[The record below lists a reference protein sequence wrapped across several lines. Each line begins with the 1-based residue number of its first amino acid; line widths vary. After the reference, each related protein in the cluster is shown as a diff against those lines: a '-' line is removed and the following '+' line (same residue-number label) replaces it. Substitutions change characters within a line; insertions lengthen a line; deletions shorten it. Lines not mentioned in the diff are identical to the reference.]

1 MNTFTCNF
9 TKQHYM
15 KKLLSLIIVLQLFNF
30 SFGQRSYQ
38 AELKLIRTL
47 EIIDNFYVDTIKM
60 DDLVEKTII
69 QLLKNLDPHSS
80 YIPKSKTREM
90 NEPLEGSF
98 EGIGI
103 SFNILNDTIYV
114 ISPISGGPSEKV
126 GILPGDRI
134 VKIDGKNVAGIGIT
148 NEDVISSLRG
158 PKGTKVT
165 VTIYRKNSPE
175 LLDFTIIRD
184 KIPLYSVDATYMI
197 NNKIGYIKLSRFA
210 QTSHDEIVNSIKKL
224 KEKGMT
230 DLILD
235 LSGNGGGL
243 LEAAFEIADEF
254 LEADKLIV
262 YTEGVKSPRKDYK
275 ATSSGLFEKGNLV
288 IIIDEGSASASEILA
303 GAIQDWDRGII
314 VGRRSFGKGLVQK
327 AFKLPDQSEIRLTV
341 ARYYTPSGRC
351 IQKPYDNPEEYET
364 DIIKRYLKGEL
375 MNKDSIHLPDSLKYY
390 TLIKK
395 RVVYGGGGIMP
406 DYFVPIDT
414 SDYTDF
420 QRDIIRN
427 GILYQFALS
436 YVDNNR
442 DKLKQNF
449 IDFDTFNKKFFV
461 EDEIFDQLVEK
472 AKEKNIKIK
481 ESELEKSKNSIK
493 LIIKAYVARDL
504 WGNDEFYKIINEK
517 DEKIKKAIDVLN
529 NMNKTQKQRKIF

>member
-1 MNTFTCNF
+1 
-9 TKQHYM
+9 M
-15 KKLLSLIIVLQLFNF
+15 KKLFAFIFVLQIFIA
-30 SFGQRSYQ
+30 SFGQKSFQ
-38 AELKLIRTL
+38 SELKLIRTL
-47 EIIDNFYVDTIKM
+47 EIIENFYVDTIKI

-80 YIPKSKTREM
+80 YIPKSKIREM

-103 SFNILNDTIYV
+103 SFNILNDTIFV

-197 NNKIGYIKLSRFA
+197 DSKIGYIKLSRFA

-224 KEKGMT
+224 KEKGMS

-243 LEAAFEIADEF
+243 LEVAFEIADEF
-254 LEADKLIV
+254 LEANKLIV
-262 YTEGVKSPRKDYK
+262 YTEGVKNPRREYK
-275 ATSSGLFEKGNLV
+275 ASNSGLFEKGNLV

-341 ARYYTPSGRC
+341 ARYYTPSGRS
-351 IQKPYDNPEEYET
+351 IQKPYNNIEEYET

-375 MNKDSIHLPDSLKYY
+375 TNKDSIHLSDSLKYY

-395 RVVYGGGGIMP
+395 RLVYGGGGIMP
-406 DYFVPIDT
+406 DYFVPLDT

-436 YVDNNR
+436 FTDNNR
-442 DKLKQNF
+442 EILKQNYK
-449 IDFDTFNKKFFV
+449 DFESFNKNFNIS
-461 EDEIFDQLVEK
+461 DEIYKQLIEK

-481 ESELEKSKNSIK
+481 ESEIEKSENSIK
-493 LIIKAYVARDL
+493 LFLKAYIARDL
-504 WGNDEFYKIINEK
+504 WGNDEFYKILNEK
-517 DEKIKKAIDVLN
+517 DNKVNKAIEILKN
-529 NMNKTQKQRKIF
+529 WKKMGI